1 VISFADNFSGQVNML
16 KDFRYGLYM
25 GAFFVPLIGLLHIFP
40 SNRSDDEID
49 GWIFAIYLAT
59 FLYYGTAGFLSVRRS
74 QRVWD
79 GVRIGAFTAL
89 LGVAFIIA
97 SFALFDNIFFAT
109 VSQQLDKIRGFEVHR
124 NQFVSMRAYINWSH
138 LDGAF
143 FVLPVFGLIGA
154 ACSGIGGVLVSQ
166 KSDKSLKQSPVE
178 NQSSSR

>member
-109 VSQQLDKIRGFEVHR
+109 VSQQVDIFA
-124 NQFVSMRAYINWSH
+124 VSSSIAIS
-138 LDGAF
+138 LFQCA
-143 FVLPVFGLIGA
+143 PTLIGVIWMEPSSF
-154 ACSGIGGVLVSQ
+154 CP
-166 KSDKSLKQSPVE
+166 SLG
-178 NQSSSR
+178 